1 MKKVFIIS
9 ALLIF
14 AMTNGCAN
22 AAGNVG
28 QCVYPKTKPAPKG
41 RIDFKSPVHI
51 YTTPNSTEYQVLKD
65 LTSFTIKAEAKDF
78 IQLVTVPD
86 YDLPD
91 PGKAAGK
98 VIGWAK
104 LSDFKI
110 IELRNCT

>member
-9 ALLIF
+9 ALFIF
-14 AMTNGCAN
+14 AMTNGIAN

-28 QCVYPKTKPAPKG
+28 QCVYPKTKLAPKG
-41 RIDFKSPVHI
+41 RLEFKNPVHI
-51 YTTPNSTEYQVLKD
+51 YTAPNSTEYQVLKD

-104 LSDFKI
+104 LSDFKT